1 MATRTTTNPIEILLE
16 MGVDLDNLSDEEDYL
31 SALMEATNALTI
43 INSKD
48 SRIPALQKE
57 IVKVRNKRKASDPK
71 FNVRKTKIS
80 ASKIKASK
88 SLQAKK
94 QKIPA
99 QKFLPSSAIVR
110 QGSEVAGEESKTKK
124 KRKEKTVEVPVTFIT
139 SVNSSVKSILKTL
152 KKQSKFVQKQTE
164 KDRKEAEK
172 TKRGI
177 AETKLEKTFFK
188 PIIGAAEKIIAPVK
202 GILGK
207 IFDFLFNVFLA
218 KVVMKVFN
226 WMADPENKSKLKN
239 TIRFLVDFGP
249 KLLGAYLLFGTRLG
263 RFVTGMATKLIFGA
277 ARLSVAAFKM
287 IAALPWWAKVG
298 LAGTALFGAG
308 AAVPTLFPDTVKD
321 AADEQADA
329 LKREKGAEAAADAI
343 ERQNSDRNIFQKA
356 GDFITG
362 AGAERGEQ
370 AERLR
375 TGQEQRYFGGGLVQ
389 GFNGGGQAFNLLNP
403 LSWFGGSSQKAVKD
417 NKTRY
422 NPNSLSGKLLNR
434 RNATNEAIQKMRGY
448 EEGGE
453 VDGPGGID
461 KVPAMLTDGEFV
473 MSRGAVQKYG
483 IGQLES
489 MNAAGGG
496 TNIPKVMNGMVY
508 AFGGGGIGSAFTD
521 RFVMGDDS
529 LLNRLAYGDI
539 TGALK
544 TLGIKIDR
552 NTEATNRNTT
562 QRKENNNI
570 LKDALAMSED
580 FVKNRIGDAKNIAP
594 MAKGFIEDR
603 IGDAKNI
610 APMAESFVGGLKDK
624 TKGISEFIEKTPYFG
639 ETAAIERE
647 RRLGL
652 MKPGADS
659 LLPEVRERLKSN
671 DERIRN
677 LYDPKTDKGFMG
689 GLKNMNQTIQN
700 KGFFHDPFAALGLK
714 EKGTEKF
721 VEKIT
726 GGRVKNLGAKITG
739 LQFAAKGLAGPLG
752 RMFQID
758 DRGSLGRYLRP
769 AMEKA
774 QSLGLSGAGNNE
786 QFNEGK
792 KATDKTNNYNTLV
805 GDKLANLALG
815 QTSFTVGEDGRAKT
829 SDVFDSN
836 GTAEHYFKT
845 SRKELSSGNAYGA
858 LFNGLSG
865 ILRVNQNT
873 GWGNLRPGGNDID
886 LGGGFTSTDSSGKV
900 KKVSKM
906 SGAQLLNAQAYAE
919 SKGKYFSSTDGK
931 TYESY
936 QSAVDAKKAKL
947 GSNKP
952 NVSIP
957 AAPQRPAPKVVVTNV
972 QDQSAASNLGSGSG
986 SDVPV
991 IDASNGSQSN
1001 AKILGFLPG
1010 PLQLF

>member
-1 MATRTTTNPIEILLE
+1 MATRTTTDPIEILLE
-16 MGVDLDNLSDEEDYL
+16 MGVDLDNLSEEEDYL
-31 SALMEATNALTI
+31 SALMEAVNTLTI
-43 INSKD
+43 VNSKD
-48 SRIPALQKE
+48 SRISALQKE

-80 ASKIKASK
+80 ASKIKSPK

-94 QKIPA
+94 QKIPV
-99 QKFLPSSAIVR
+99 QKLLPSSATVR
-110 QGSEVAGEESKTKK
+110 QGSEVAGEESKK
-124 KRKEKTVEVPVTFIT
+124 KRKGKTVEVPVTFIT

-226 WMADPENKSKLKN
+226 WMADPENKSKLEN
-239 TIRFLVDFGP
+239 TIRFLIDFGP

-263 RFVTGMATKLIFGA
+263 RFVTRIATSLIFGA
-277 ARLSVAAFKM
+277 ARLSAAAFKM

-343 ERQNSDRNIFQKA
+343 ERQNSDRNLFQKA

-362 AGAERGEQ
+362 AGAERQEQ
-370 AERLR
+370 VERLR
-375 TGQEQRYFGGGLVQ
+375 TGEEQRYFGGGLVQ
-389 GFNGGGQAFNLLNP
+389 GFNGGGHAFNLLNP

-483 IGQLES
+483 VGQLEA

-496 TNIPKVMNGMVY
+496 TNKPKIMNNMVY
-508 AFGGGGIGSAFTD
+508 ADGGGGIGPSFAEHSSDFMNSFTN

-539 TGALK
+539 AGALK

-570 LKDALAMSED
+570 LKDALGMSED
-580 FVKNRIGDAKNIAP
+580 FAKDIIGDAQNIAP
-594 MAKGFIEDR
+594 TAKSFIE
-603 IGDAKNI
+603 NI
-610 APMAESFVGGLKDK
+610 ASMGGGFVGGLKDK
-624 TKGISEFIEKTPYFG
+624 RKEISEFIENTPYFG

-647 RRLGL
+647 RKLGL

-677 LYDPKTDKGFMG
+677 LYDPEKDTGFMG
-689 GLKNMNQTIQN
+689 GLKKMNQNIQN

-714 EKGTEKF
+714 EEETEKF

-726 GGRVKNLGAKITG
+726 SGRVKNLGAKITG

-769 AMEKA
+769 AMEEAQRQGHGAVGAKA
-774 QSLGLSGAGNNE
+774 LG
-786 QFNEGK
+786 QK
-792 KATDKTNNYNTLV
+792 KYDELV
-805 GDKLANLALG
+805 PDRLANLALG
-815 QTSFTVGEDGRAKT
+815 QTAFTVNEDGRAKT
-829 SDVFDSN
+829 SDTYDSN
-836 GTAEHYFKT
+836 NTAEYYFKT
-845 SRKELSSGNAYGA
+845 SREALSKGNIGPA

-865 ILRVNQNT
+865 LLRVNQNT

-886 LGGGFTSTDSSGKV
+886 LGGGFTPTDSSGKV

-906 SGAQLLNAQAYAE
+906 SAAQLMNAQAYAE
-919 SKGKYFSSTDGK
+919 SKGKYFSSTTGK
-931 TYESY
+931 TYASY
-936 QSAVDAKKAKL
+936 SDAIKDPAIKAKL

-972 QDQSAASNLGSGSG
+972 QDQSAASNPGSGSG

-991 IDASNGSQSN
+991 INASNGSQSN